1 MLLGTGE
8 ICSECFTYV
17 QTGIFLLRCYVKIG
31 AAMKRKFQHNRK
43 GKKHVDVLRK
53 LTESVEEF
61 VRKEGKSGGVGDEE
75 KTFKGISRFSVKKK
89 SRKELRREKRKA
101 KKIKRKT
108 YCEGKRTGSIKA
120 VETELKKR
128 GKARSPQRKE
138 FNEVEKSIPTSSE
151 LIRSKVKGKAVEKGQ
166 KKSTKLE
173 SSKRD
178 EQLKTKKK
186 SGGRL
191 LETRRLAL
199 LEANAEEDREIKRLE
214 KQLRLNKRKN
224 KKSLPQSFVADGLDY
239 VLGILEPGAAGSGL
253 YESDEETEAIGGT
266 LNELVGDGYDQKE
279 SEESEMKSDPEDSEL
294 SENEETGESDVDGW
308 EEFKQEDSAPSVE
321 EQNILTTT
329 CEREESKGFPSAQGE
344 SEDIEMN
351 SGQEGT
357 TEKYIPP
364 HLQRSAETIDSKRR
378 EELDRLKR
386 SVKGL
391 INRLSEANI
400 ASISSQF
407 EELYM
412 AHSRKDMNDT
422 LTDVL
427 LVSCVIPSLM
437 PARLL
442 MEHVLLISI
451 LHHTVGM
458 EVGAHFLETIVRKF
472 DVFHLS
478 SSEGKESDNLLAM
491 IAHMYNFNIVHCVL
505 MFDILKKL
513 LKTFTEKDIELILFL
528 LKNVGFS
535 LRKDDPLALKEVIS
549 EIQCKAGSLA
559 PRMQEQPR
567 VRFMLETLLALKNN
581 DMRKIPGYDP
591 EPVDRLRK
599 LQRTLIHNNAS
610 GSDVC
615 LRVTLDSLLTADQV
629 GRWWIVGSS
638 WSGAPMLNASDIK
651 DKEIKSVGKASA
663 KILELA
669 RKQRMNTDIRR
680 NIFCVLMTSEDFL
693 DAFEK
698 LLRLGLKEHQQREIV
713 HVLVDCCLQEKSFN
727 PYYAVLAEKFCG
739 YDRQF
744 QMTIQFTMWDKFRD
758 LTNLSSPAFSNLVN
772 LLVHFLKK
780 ASLSLSVLKII
791 EFSELDK
798 VKVRFLRQVLS
809 KLLTESEPEDLI
821 SIFGR
826 ISGIAKLTMLR
837 EGLKLFISHFL
848 LKNMQILGTAEQA
861 NLLRERATLAEKALE
876 AKDAKLKL

>member
-1 MLLGTGE
+1 
-8 ICSECFTYV
+8 
-17 QTGIFLLRCYVKIG
+17 
-31 AAMKRKFQHNRK
+31 MKRKFQHNRK

-61 VRKEGKSGGVGDEE
+61 IRKEGKSGGVGDEE
-75 KTFKGISRFSVKKK
+75 ETFKRTSRFSVKKK

-108 YCEGKRTGSIKA
+108 YCEGKRTGSINA
-120 VETELKKR
+120 VETVLKKQ
-128 GKARSPQRKE
+128 GKARSPLRKE
-138 FNEVEKSIPTSSE
+138 FNVAEKSIPTSSE
-151 LIRSKVKGKAVEKGQ
+151 LMRSKVKGKAVNPVEKGQ

-178 EQLKTKKK
+178 EQQKPKKK

-191 LETRRLAL
+191 LETRRQAL

-214 KQLRLNKRKN
+214 KQLGLNRRKN
-224 KKSLPQSFVADGLDY
+224 KKSLPQSFTADGLDY

-266 LNELVGDGYDQKE
+266 LNELVGDDYNQKE
-279 SEESEMKSDPEDSEL
+279 SEDSEMKSDPEESEL
-294 SENEETGESDVDGW
+294 SETEETGESDVDEW
-308 EEFKQEDSAPSVE
+308 EESKQEDSVPSEE

-329 CEREESKGFPSAQGE
+329 CEQEESKGFLSAQGE

-364 HLQRSAETIDSKRR
+364 HLQRSAETVDSKRR
-378 EELDRLKR
+378 EELERLKR
-386 SVKGL
+386 SVNGL

-400 ASISSQF
+400 ASICSQF

-427 LVSCVIPSLM
+427 LVSCVIPNLM
-437 PARLL
+437 PTRLL
-442 MEHVLLISI
+442 MEHILLISI

-458 EVGAHFLETIVRKF
+458 EVGAHFLETIVRRF

-535 LRKDDPLALKEVIS
+535 LRKDDPLALKEIIS

-567 VRFMLETLLALKNN
+567 SFPNNATLLCFPQVRFMLETLLALKNN
-581 DMRKIPGYDP
+581 DIRKIPGYDP

-599 LQRTLIHNNAS
+599 LQRILIHNNAS

-663 KILELA
+663 KILDLA

-727 PYYAVLAEKFCG
+727 PYYAVLAEKFCS

-758 LTNLSSPAFSNLVN
+758 LANLSSPAFSNLVN

-780 ASLSLSVLKII
+780 TSLSLSVLKII

-826 ISGIAKLTMLR
+826 ISGIDKLTMLR

-848 LKNMQILGTAEQA
+848 LKNTQILGTAEQA

-876 AKDAKLKL
+876 AKDTKLKL